1 MTSVRISGVPHE
13 FTTLP
18 GVEEDVTEIL
28 LNIKG
33 IVLTS
38 EYDEPVVMYLRKS
51 GKGEATAVISL
62 RRPASLSP
70 TRICISQL
78 SLKMASSRS
87 SSPSS
92 VAAVMC
98 QPR

>member
-1 MTSVRISGVPHE
+1 M
-13 FTTLP
+13 
-18 GVEEDVTEIL
+18 
-28 LNIKG
+28 NIKG

-51 GKGEATAVISL
+51 GKGEATAGDITP
-62 RRPASLSP
+62 PAGVTIANP
-70 TRICISQL
+70 DMHIAT
-78 SLKMASSRS
+78 SLKMVNSRS